1 MVTDTSTD
9 RNAIFRKLRA
19 KSDNKMCFDCNAKN
33 PTWAS
38 VTYGI
43 FLCIDCSGVHRS
55 LGVHISFVRHTM
67 LSLKGGDGARLHFL
81 SGDGMKNYLAAP
93 VYSIL
98 DTSFDFSN
106 YTTVTIPTVSFA
118 FGGGVKIDFIPS
130 GILISVCSTVAC
142 LAFAGNGDATD
153 TGIFGNTQQLTF
165 EVVYDVAGGKL
176 GFGAAGC

>member
-1 MVTDTSTD
+1 
-9 RNAIFRKLRA
+9 
-19 KSDNKMCFDCNAKN
+19 
-33 PTWAS
+33 
-38 VTYGI
+38 
-43 FLCIDCSGVHRS
+43 
-55 LGVHISFVRHTM
+55 M

-81 SGDGMKNYLAAP
+81 SGDGMKNYPAAP
-93 VYSIL
+93 EYSIL

-118 FGGGVKIDFIPS
+118 FGGGVKIDLIPS